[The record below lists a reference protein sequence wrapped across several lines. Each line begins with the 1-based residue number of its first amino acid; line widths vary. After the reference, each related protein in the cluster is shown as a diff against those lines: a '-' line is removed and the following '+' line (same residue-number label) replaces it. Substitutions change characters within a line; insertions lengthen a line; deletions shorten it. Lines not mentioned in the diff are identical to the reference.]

1 MPRYRQAM
9 NRSARARLNA
19 AHFHATFRP
28 SRPLEGAFARHCV
41 SRTGCGVLRVC
52 PCKRTPG
59 RRPATPPFR
68 HYERNV
74 RMHHCETEGH
84 RSCAPSDGFAKAG
97 SGPTIAEVER
107 REASIPAG
115 MQGASQAPAG
125 LRHWPAVGC
134 RCTRAPF
141 GAPLPLGRGGKRR
154 GENANLGGLMPREN
168 DDACLEASV
177 ARIERS

>member
-41 SRTGCGVLRVC
+41 SRTGRGVLRVC

-74 RMHHCETEGH
+74 RMHQCEIEGH
-84 RSCAPSDGFAKAG
+84 RPIWHSPLTSRQGGPGTNNRRGGAPRG
-97 SGPTIAEVER
+97 ER
-107 REASIPAG
+107 RRCDARRPL
-115 MQGASQAPAG
+115 APAG
-125 LRHWPAVGC
+125 LRHWPADGC
-134 RCTRAPF
+134 RCTRAPV
-141 GAPLPLGRGGKRR
+141 GAPLPSCRDEGKL
-154 GENANLGGLMPREN
+154 ANLGGLDASRE
-168 DDACLEASV
+168 
-177 ARIERS
+177 R